1 MRIKTK
7 QISARKDGNILKVYV
22 DETLAAQVFG
32 GRTEPEYVYDVLW
45 DHGYE
50 IEGFEEAE
58 KR

>member
-45 DHGYE
+45 DNGYE

-58 KR
+58 KK